1 MTGPVLAPTARVDVA
16 VPAPR
21 GFTGLV
27 LVALLAL
34 LTGCAS
40 VPPGAGQDPRDPLEA
55 VNRQVFAFNEGLDKV
70 VLKPLAQAYEKVLPV
85 PVRDCLSNGFSNL
98 REPSNA
104 INNLLQGKA
113 GESAS
118 DVCRFA
124 INTTV
129 GLLGCF
135 DIATKMGFEKHHEDF
150 GQTLGVWGL
159 GQGPYLV
166 LPLFGPSTIRDSVG
180 LGVESVL
187 DVNFWLDNV
196 PVRNTIFAVR
206 TINFRAE
213 LLKTDDLISGAA
225 LDKYTFLRDGYL
237 QRRRNLVYDGNPPRE
252 PDPED
257 EDVAPASDGTKGSS
271 GAPATGSDVNPEPA
285 PEPAPQPA
293 Q

>member
-1 MTGPVLAPTARVDVA
+1 MTAPLLVPTACADIV
-16 VPAPR
+16 VPTRR
-21 GFTGLV
+21 GCAGVV

-34 LTGCAS
+34 LAGCAS
-40 VPPGAGQDPRDPLEA
+40 VPPGAGQDPRDPFEA
-55 VNRQVFAFNEGLDKV
+55 ANRQVFAFNEGLDKV

-85 PVRDCLSNGFSNL
+85 AVRDCLSNGFSNL

-104 INNLLQGKA
+104 FNNLLQGKA
-113 GESAS
+113 SESVS

-124 INTTV
+124 VNTTI

-135 DIATKMGFEKHHEDF
+135 DVATKLGLEKHREDF

-166 LPLFGPSTIRDSVG
+166 LPFFGPNTIRDTVG

-187 DVNFWLDNV
+187 DVNFWLNNV
-196 PVRNTIFAVR
+196 PARNTIFAVR

-213 LLKTDDLISGAA
+213 LLPADALISGAA

-257 EDVAPASDGTKGSS
+257 EEGAPPRDGTKGSS
-271 GAPATGSDVNPEPA
+271 GAPATGSDVKSEPA
-285 PEPAPQPA
+285 QGPAPQPA